1 MIITGYFMR
10 CSNDY
15 QQDDIKGFYYDI
27 QSVAMNIWQD
37 DYRRFYEVRQ

>member
-1 MIITGYFMR
+1 MNI
-10 CSNDY
+10 
-15 QQDDIKGFYYDI
+15 QQDDFKGFYCDI